1 MAFIY
6 KITNDI
12 NQKVYIGMTER
23 TIEERFKE
31 HCREYKQRRCEKRP
45 LYSAMKKYGPE
56 HFHVELVEETN
67 SPEERE
73 QYWIKFY
80 GSYGDGYNATIGG
93 DGKSHIDNNEIE
105 KMLEAYNRLG
115 TVVAVRQ
122 ETGHDVGCI
131 SRFLKQAGIQVAT
144 AQEINKERYSKQV
157 AQCDKKTHERLKTFN
172 SLADAARYLQEKQI
186 STSKDTYGIASHIG
200 HVCKGQRNTAY
211 GFYWEFI

>member
-73 QYWIKFY
+73 QYWIKY
-80 GSYGDGYNATIGG
+80 YNSYKEGYNATIGG

-157 AQCDKKTHERLKTFN
+157 AQCDKKTHKRLKTFN

-200 HVCKGQRNTAY
+200 HVCKKQRSSAY

>member
-67 SPEERE
+67 NPEERE
-73 QYWIKFY
+73 QYWIKY
-80 GSYGDGYNATIGG
+80 YNSYKEGYNATIGG

-157 AQCDKKTHERLKTFN
+157 AQCDKKTHEQLKTFN

-186 STSKDTYGIASHIG
+186 SASKDTYGIASHIG
-200 HVCKGQRNTAY
+200 HVCKKQRSSAY

>member
-73 QYWIKFY
+73 QYWIKY
-80 GSYGDGYNATIGG
+80 YNSYKEGYNATIGG

-200 HVCKGQRNTAY
+200 HVCKGQRSSAY

>member
-73 QYWIKFY
+73 QYWIKY
-80 GSYGDGYNATIGG
+80 YNSYKEGYNATIGG

-105 KMLEAYNRLG
+105 KMLEACNRLG

-157 AQCDKKTHERLKTFN
+157 AQCDKKTHKRLKTFN

-200 HVCKGQRNTAY
+200 HVCKKQRSSAY